1 MSQPNEGQDR
11 LDYQETADITEV
23 HSAIS
28 REHAEPS
35 ADVTPIPTWLSV
47 VCAAALCWAGAYI
60 GIFHGGFS
68 GKVYNEYE
76 SSPSVFFP
84 LPGGGLGG
92 GGGPVA
98 DLTPLQLGAKV
109 YKETCINC
117 HMPNG
122 LGQPG
127 AVPALAGSE
136 WVDGAEF
143 NEKRLVAM
151 VLKGVKGPVTVKGA
165 NFNSQMQAWE
175 PLGPKKIA
183 AVLSFVRQEWG
194 NKGGEIS
201 EALVGAAKKEF
212 SSHSDQWTID
222 EIKKIPLDAK
232 LEGAAAP
239 AAPGAPE
246 AKTDAKPGD
255 VAKPAEAKPADGKPA
270 APAAPA
276 AAAPAP
282 SSGTFDLAKSISNG
296 KGIYMTTCTA
306 CHMPGGTGVP
316 GAFPPFDGSEWVLGD
331 PRRMVALVLKGYAGP
346 ITVKGQPFNNVLIAV
361 DTQFPQ
367 LKDNTNLADV
377 LNFIRNSWSNRAGV
391 PITPDF
397 VQKVRDEFKGR
408 TDPWNAADIE
418 KAFPSAK

>member
-23 HSAIS
+23 HAAIA

-35 ADVTPIPTWLSV
+35 ADVTPIPMWLSI

-60 GIFHGGFS
+60 GMFNGGFS
-68 GKVYNEYE
+68 PKVYNEYE
-76 SSPSVFFP
+76 SSPSAFFP
-84 LPGGGLGG
+84 LPGGALAG
-92 GGGPVA
+92 GGGPA
-98 DLTPLQLGAKV
+98 AELTPLQLGAKI

-143 NEKRLVAM
+143 NEKRLVAI

-183 AVLSFVRQEWG
+183 AVLTYVRQEWG
-194 NKGGEIS
+194 NKGGEIT
-201 EALVGAAKKEF
+201 EAQIAAAKKEF
-212 SSHSDQWTID
+212 SGHSDQWTMD
-222 EIKKIPLDAK
+222 EIKQIPLDAK

-239 AAPGAPE
+239 AAPGATQ

-255 VAKPAEAKPADGKPA
+255 AAKPA
-270 APAAPA
+270 APGPA
-276 AAAPAP
+276 AGGAFDISASIAA
-282 SSGTFDLAKSISNG
+282 G
-296 KGIYMTTCTA
+296 KGIYMATCFA
-306 CHMPGGTGVP
+306 CHQATGMGVP
-316 GAFPPFDGSEWVLGD
+316 GAFPPLVGSPFVHED
-331 PRRMVALVLKGYAGP
+331 DRRVVAIVLKGIVGA
-346 ITVKGQPFNNVLIAV
+346 ITVDGKVYATGMPNPMM
-361 DTQFPQ
+361 TFPQ
-367 LKDNTNLADV
+367 LKDDKNVANV
-377 LNFIRNSWSNRAGV
+377 LNFVRNNFGNKNERA
-391 PITPDF
+391 ITPDF
-397 VQKVRDEFKGR
+397 VAKVRAEF
-408 TDPWNAADIE
+408 AARDAQWTE
-418 KAFPSAK
+418 AELLKFPPAK